1 MSINNSIPEQESLD
15 LKIIFSKITRHWKY
29 FAICIP
35 LCLSISYLIIR
46 YTNPKYKL
54 KTTVLVRDENNV
66 SLGAENLLEGLELF
80 KGKKNIENEIGLI
93 KSHSLIRKAL
103 DQLDFNVSY
112 FSKGEIRT
120 IEHYKRF
127 PFFVELDTT
136 HIQIT
141 DAPIFIKN
149 IDKNKFEFYINVKS
163 AKALFLNRPNDDK
176 LTIDHFE
183 LKGQGYYGEPIE
195 NEYFK
200 FKLFPHAKLDQ
211 LYKKEFINKDLF
223 FKINNPELMADEYEQ
238 ELDVANI
245 NKKASILELSIS
257 GEVINKEKAFLNK
270 LAEVYIESGL
280 EEKNQIAIN
289 TIRFI
294 DSQLSGITDSLKT
307 AEEDLQAFRSK
318 NNVLDINLSTK
329 TIIEQVNKLE
339 NEKAVL
345 NLKAKYYN
353 YLRDYLLSNQDIKD
367 IIAPSA
373 MGIEDPLLNNQISE
387 VAKLNNEIAAL
398 MYSST
403 EKNPYLISV
412 QKKIKSAKEILIEN
426 LNNIVRTTDISLNDI
441 NDRIKIVER
450 DISKLPATERKL
462 INIKRRFDLSDNIYN
477 YLLEKRAEAG
487 IAKAANTAD
496 NRVIDSA
503 NLVYK
508 TPIYPKVSFFF
519 IGALLLGIAIPFAI
533 IIIKDYLLD
542 TVESRKDLEKLTSI
556 PVLGLIGHINDKEN
570 RILVT
575 ENHYSNISESFRAV
589 RTNLQFLGS
598 DLSTKVIG
606 ITSSISGE
614 GKTFFSVNL
623 AVIMSLTNKKV
634 LLITA
639 DLRKPTISRYFEF
652 DSSKGLTSYLI
663 NQSPIE
669 EIIRKTSFPN
679 LDVINS
685 GPIPPNPAE
694 LLTLNKMEELIS
706 RVKEKYDYIIIDSSP
721 IGLVA
726 DYYSL
731 LNFID
736 INLYLVRLNYTS
748 REMVKKLE
756 KMNNKE
762 NFKNFSIILNDV
774 TFEGGYGYSGYRYGY
789 GSQTGQEKNVFK
801 FRNVFRINK

>member
-1 MSINNSIPEQESLD
+1 
-15 LKIIFSKITRHWKY
+15 
-29 FAICIP
+29 
-35 LCLSISYLIIR
+35 
-46 YTNPKYKL
+46 
-54 KTTVLVRDENNV
+54 
-66 SLGAENLLEGLELF
+66 
-80 KGKKNIENEIGLI
+80 
-93 KSHSLIRKAL
+93 
-103 DQLDFNVSY
+103 
-112 FSKGEIRT
+112 
-120 IEHYKRF
+120 
-127 PFFVELDTT
+127 
-136 HIQIT
+136 
-141 DAPIFIKN
+141 
-149 IDKNKFEFYINVKS
+149 
-163 AKALFLNRPNDDK
+163 
-176 LTIDHFE
+176 
-183 LKGQGYYGEPIE
+183 
-195 NEYFK
+195 
-200 FKLFPHAKLDQ
+200 
-211 LYKKEFINKDLF
+211 
-223 FKINNPELMADEYEQ
+223 
-238 ELDVANI
+238 
-245 NKKASILELSIS
+245 
-257 GEVINKEKAFLNK
+257 
-270 LAEVYIESGL
+270 
-280 EEKNQIAIN
+280 
-289 TIRFI
+289 
-294 DSQLSGITDSLKT
+294 
-307 AEEDLQAFRSK
+307 
-318 NNVLDINLSTK
+318 
-329 TIIEQVNKLE
+329 
-339 NEKAVL
+339 
-345 NLKAKYYN
+345 
-353 YLRDYLLSNQDIKD
+353 
-367 IIAPSA
+367 
-373 MGIEDPLLNNQISE
+373 
-387 VAKLNNEIAAL
+387 